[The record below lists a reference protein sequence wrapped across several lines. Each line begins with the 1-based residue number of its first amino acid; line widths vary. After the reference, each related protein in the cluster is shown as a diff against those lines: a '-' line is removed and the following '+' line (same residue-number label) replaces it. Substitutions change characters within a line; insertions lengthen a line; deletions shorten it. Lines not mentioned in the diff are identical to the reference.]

1 MEPYARSALSLSG
14 NSPVT
19 MPDFARLDVDVS
31 AIFSPLTNLIAVK

>member
-19 MPDFARLDVDVS
+19 MFDSARLDVDVS
-31 AIFSPLTNLIAVK
+31 AIFLPLLNMFAVK